1 MVTYLAGAGLNSNRT
16 LTINGTTYDLTAN
29 RTWTLTTANISEVT
43 NLYYT
48 DARARAAISVTGSGS
63 YNSSTGVITVT
74 GGVTSVNTLTGA
86 VVLTTTNIAEG
97 TNLYYTSARANADF
111 DTRLATKSTTNLS
124 EGTNLY
130 YTDTRVG
137 TYLTTNSYATQT
149 YVGTQIANLVASA
162 PSTLDTLNE
171 LAAALGNDPSFATTI
186 ATSIGTKEPAITAGT
201 TSQYWRGDKSW
212 QTLPVYTLSG
222 LGGVPT
228 TRTITINGTALDL
241 SADRS
246 FTIAG
251 GVTSFNTRTGAITP
265 TSGDYTTALVT
276 ESGNLYYT
284 DARARL
290 ALSGSTGISYNNTTG
305 AISSTI
311 TQYTDT
317 LARASIS
324 LSTTG
329 TSGAA
334 TYDSATGVLNIPQY
348 QGGVTSFN
356 TRTGAITL
364 SSLDVTTALTYT
376 PVTNARTIT
385 INGTSYD
392 LSANRSWTIAPD
404 VSVRNTY
411 AFTATAAQTTF
422 TVTGGYSVGLVDVF
436 INGVK
441 LAAADFTATNGTTV
455 VLGTGTG
462 VGNIVEIVKYVSA
475 FTTAVE
481 TTRTLTINGTT
492 YDLSANRTWSIDNA
506 SLGAQAQLNGTGL
519 VRMSGTTVSYDNA
532 TYATQ
537 SYVTTA
543 VANLVNSAPS
553 TLDTLN
559 ELATAL
565 GNDANFATTIT
576 TSIGTKQP
584 QLNGTGFVKISGTT
598 ISYDN
603 STYLTTASASS
614 TYQTILTNPITGSGT
629 ATRVAFFDGTN
640 SVTSS
645 SGFYWDNVNGRVA
658 IGKNSADARLEVY
671 GSTKGQI
678 RVNGGTAMGAGIDF
692 YTELSGANRRN
703 WAIFTE
709 DVVDGDFTIKR
720 SATAGAIPTIQ
731 TLSCNKDG
739 EVFVYH
745 YFNIRNADQTVMY
758 FNNTD
763 RVGGAGRLWSILNGN
778 LAAGIFS
785 IKDETAA
792 ANRFSIATDGV
803 ATTYI
808 SALIGIATDASA
820 YMRISEN
827 QIWRT
832 GAGALYI
839 NNSGTGQV
847 IIATGGGALTL
858 GTDTQVGTNFITT
871 KNAGITGSNTYF
883 GTGQV
888 RIGGGADHATNTV
901 LSVAPGV
908 VNFDRPGVTGGAYR
922 IDSVGKSYFGRPTIV
937 SAGAIEEFAFGVNSV
952 SSFAF
957 GSTNGKRSVIFAHET
972 IGDSGLQ
979 FGWDTVDKTGI
990 IAGSATSVGAGIDFY
1005 AYDGSTWANRM
1016 RMTKTG
1022 VLGIG
1027 VNPSSS
1033 DWGTR
1038 SAIML
1043 GGYGTALSSY
1053 NGGGGA
1059 TELLHNAVVTSGFS
1073 YKYGITAA
1081 STKQYMDGNNII
1093 WFRAPIGT
1101 AGAAITYTELMNIS
1115 SSGLGIN
1122 TSGNS
1127 NLRLTVSEAGSTISG
1142 GDITFASQAKG
1153 IELYNQNSGTTD
1165 NLVGL
1170 WLSTGPHKA
1179 GIASGRTN
1187 AASNWAVDLR
1197 FFVHGTEIANLD
1209 HTYEK
1214 MRLYGDG
1221 GLTING
1227 SLTQTG
1233 SLSDI
1238 TLKENLVKIITPL
1251 QKISQIS
1258 GYTFTW
1264 KENAPARQHISN
1276 IVEDAG
1282 LIAQEVELILPEI
1295 VRTNGDG
1302 SKALNYNGVVG
1313 LLVEA
1318 IKELKAEIDI
1328 LKAR

>member
-1 MVTYLAGAGLNSNRT
+1 LPIASDSILGGIKVGSGLAIDPTTGVLTATGGGGSGSLNFRTIQEFTLTSTQDTFTINGGYSVGYIEVLINGVYLSESLYTATDGTTVVLDDAAVSGDIVTVFLYSLYNLGESAYARNVDTLTATEGQTIFSTSYIPGQIDVYYNGSKLTATEFTAINGSSIVLGQAAVLGDIIEVVTYLAGAGVNSN
-16 LTINGTTYDLTAN
+16 
-29 RTWTLTTANISEVT
+29 
-43 NLYYT
+43 
-48 DARARAAISVTGSGS
+48 
-63 YNSSTGVITVT
+63 
-74 GGVTSVNTLTGA
+74 
-86 VVLTTTNIAEG
+86 
-97 TNLYYTSARANADF
+97 
-111 DTRLATKSTTNLS
+111 
-124 EGTNLY
+124 
-130 YTDTRVG
+130 
-137 TYLTTNSYATQT
+137 
-149 YVGTQIANLVASA
+149 
-162 PSTLDTLNE
+162 
-171 LAAALGNDPSFATTI
+171 
-186 ATSIGTKEPAITAGT
+186 
-201 TSQYWRGDKSW
+201 
-212 QTLPVYTLSG
+212 
-222 LGGVPT
+222 
-228 TRTITINGTALDL
+228 RTITINGVSYDL

-246 FTIAG
+246 WTIAG
-251 GVTSFNTRTGAITP
+251 GVTSFNTRTGDITP
-265 TSGDYTTALVT
+265 ASGDYTTAQVT

-284 DARARL
+284 NTRVRL
-290 ALSGSTGISYNNTTG
+290 A
-305 AISSTI
+305 
-311 TQYTDT
+311 
-317 LARASIS
+317 IS
-324 LSTTG
+324 LTTTG

-334 TYDSATGVLNIPQY
+334 TYDNVTGVLNIPQY

-356 TRTGAITL
+356 TRTGDITL
-364 SSLDVTTALTYT
+364 SGSDVTTALTYT

-392 LSANRSWTIAPD
+392 LSSDRSWTIAPD

-411 AFTATAAQTTF
+411 AFTATANQTTF

-441 LAAADFTATNGTTV
+441 LAAADFTASNGTTV
-455 VLGTGTG
+455 ILGTGTG
-462 VGNIVEIVKYVSA
+462 AGNIVEIVKYVSA

-519 VRMSGTTVSYDNA
+519 VRMSGTTVTYDNA